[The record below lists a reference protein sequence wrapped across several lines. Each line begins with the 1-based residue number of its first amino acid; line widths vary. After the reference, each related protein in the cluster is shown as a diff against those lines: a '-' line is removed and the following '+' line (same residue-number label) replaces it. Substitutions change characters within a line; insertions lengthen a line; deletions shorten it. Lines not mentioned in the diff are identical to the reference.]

1 MKSLYE
7 KERQDALQEH
17 AHLITPDLIT
27 EEDMARLPEP
37 VQRFFRR
44 GGYVGRER
52 MTNAQV
58 VWAHSEIRMAPDRD
72 WMRLETHQFNSVPEP
87 FRIAY
92 MKARI
97 AGIIP
102 FEGRDLYRDGRGHML
117 GKILNL
123 FKVVDAQDPEIAQS
137 ALVTVFA
144 EAFLVPSY
152 ALQSYITWEEWGE
165 GWARAR
171 IRHKGLEAV
180 GTFFFNE
187 ADEMVRFETGDR
199 YYSRPEGGYEK
210 VRFSAFVDGYQDQE
224 GLRIPRGVRAV
235 WHLEGEDYEYW
246 RGSIQEV
253 RFDVRR

>member
-37 VQRFFRR
+37 VQRFLRR

-144 EAFLVPSY
+144 ETFLVPSY

-187 ADEMVRFETGDR
+187 GDEMVRFETGDR
-199 YYSRPEGGYEK
+199 Y
-210 VRFSAFVDGYQDQE
+210 
-224 GLRIPRGVRAV
+224 
-235 WHLEGEDYEYW
+235 
-246 RGSIQEV
+246 
-253 RFDVRR
+253 